1 MFSFLLFL
9 VVCTVFL
16 LCSVCSR
23 SCCCRHG
30 EIKFI
35 YFCYMTFA
43 FSALTRVAL
52 EKYCYVVF
60 DIFTVVRVYAML
72 WVYCL

>member
-1 MFSFLLFL
+1 
-9 VVCTVFL
+9 
-16 LCSVCSR
+16 
-23 SCCCRHG
+23 
-30 EIKFI
+30 
-35 YFCYMTFA
+35 MTFA

-72 WVYCL
+72 WVYCLWFCQYGSSNS